1 MKYLVLPKRGSHDIF
16 LSKMKQKIKQKIL
29 SSNIFSQV
37 EFKVLKKNEPIKIVP
52 KNTKGNRD
60 KMKYRAINT
69 LST

>member
-37 EFKVLKKNEPIKIVP
+37 EFKVLKKKWTNQNSPE
-52 KNTKGNRD
+52 
-60 KMKYRAINT
+60 KYKRK
-69 LST
+69 